1 MTFLPISSTVDITT
15 HTNTNE
21 AEKVEDDDD
30 KDDDVDD
37 DVNHFDSYME
47 KKNKKKRQNMPSKPK
62 IPLKAGDFIAYYGAG
77 GMGLVSKIIT
87 FTILSFY
94 IFVDVSKN
102 I

>member
-1 MTFLPISSTVDITT
+1 MTFLPTSSTVDITT
-15 HTNTNE
+15 HTNINE
-21 AEKVEDDDD
+21 AEIVDDDD
-30 KDDDVDD
+30 DE
-37 DVNHFDSYME
+37 VNIFDLQFE
-47 KKNKKKRQNMPSKPK
+47 KMNKKKRQNIPSKPK